1 VKERG
6 NSAMHPREIYIGDG
20 GKLADD
26 DPAGDVAFPLA

>member
-26 DPAGDVAFPLA
+26 PAGDVAFPLA